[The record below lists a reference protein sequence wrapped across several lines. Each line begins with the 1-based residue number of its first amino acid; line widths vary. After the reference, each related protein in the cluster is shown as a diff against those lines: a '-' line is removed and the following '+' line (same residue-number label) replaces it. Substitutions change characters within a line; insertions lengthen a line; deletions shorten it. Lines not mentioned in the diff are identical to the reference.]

1 MLTISQLSKKL
12 NIAAGTL
19 RRWEREGK
27 ITSFRTEGG
36 HRRYDENQ
44 FVKNLNQTNTRKTI
58 AYARVS
64 TKGQNKD
71 LERQVEMLSLYCSSN
86 GYNFTLIQ
94 DFGSGINYKK
104 KGLLDLIKMIDNNEV
119 ERIVLTNRDRLIR
132 FGYELIYFLC
142 ELKNVE
148 IEIINDNHHLD
159 SQSEFVNDVVEI
171 ITVFSSKLYGSR
183 SHQNKNSID
192 KIKQILDDK

>member
-44 FVKNLNQTNTRKTI
+44 FVKNLNQTNTKKTI
-58 AYARVS
+58 AYARVN

-71 LERQVEMLSLYCSSN
+71 LERQVEMLSLYCSSK

-104 KGLLDLIKMIDNNEV
+104 KGLLELIKMIDNNEV

>member
-44 FVKNLNQTNTRKTI
+44 FVKNLNQTNTKKTI

-71 LERQVEMLSLYCSSN
+71 LERQVEMLSLYCSSK

-104 KGLLDLIKMIDNNEV
+104 KGLLELIKMIDNNEV